1 MSPIEETRPRR
12 LSGSKRDAEDD
23 QISSPRATAAAV
35 STPRKGSALSAVFD
49 RNTSFAVKKKTKE
62 ATKEAPASP
71 RFSSV
76 VSKATSVNTAAMA
89 LATQGLNTTSNK
101 VMQMA
106 ASDKVQ
112 GHTVHSFAEDE
123 CTAFADF
130 INRHMSDVPELA
142 YLLPIESPEQLFE
155 AVTDGALLSR
165 LINVAAPD
173 TIDERVINL
182 QPRNPFHVTENH
194 NLMISAA
201 KSIGLKVINIGAE
214 DLSEGRPHLVLGLLW
229 QMVKMALLAR
239 INLHD
244 NPFLFR
250 LLQDGETLQDLLK
263 LPPEQ
268 ILLRWINFH
277 LKEAGSAKRVH
288 NFGPDLADSE
298 AYAVLLKQ
306 IDPDGKCA
314 TSILRETTDR
324 TKRAEYVVT
333 EGSRLQQEFRIRP
346 RDIVSANDKLNLGFC
361 AALFNACPGLEP
373 PPEPL
378 ELPDDENESD
388 SREERAFR
396 MWINSLGIERHV
408 ADLFE
413 DVCDDGLALLQLMDA
428 VNPGIVPWER
438 VNKLP
443 KGMFQRLENLNMAV
457 ARATMW
463 PPNGFGFSLVGVQ
476 GKDLYD
482 KNRKLTLAL
491 IWQLRRYNLLQ
502 VLNSLRAKTGS
513 AKKLT
518 DDAIL
523 RWANETVA
531 AAGSA
536 RKARSFGD
544 EALGDGLLLADL
556 LAAVRPGC
564 LDPAMMAAGATDDE
578 RKANAKYVLSV
589 ARKLG
594 CTLFLL
600 WEDIV
605 EAKPKM
611 MFSFVA
617 TLMCLALEEPEQ
629 EPGRRASVC
638 E

>member
-1 MSPIEETRPRR
+1 MSPIESTRPRR
-12 LSGSKRDAEDD
+12 LSGSKRPSDD
-23 QISSPRATAAAV
+23 EIASPRATAAAV

-62 ATKEAPASP
+62 TSKEAPASP
-71 RFSSV
+71 RFASV
-76 VSKATSVNTAAMA
+76 VRKAASVNTAANA
-89 LATQGLNTTSNK
+89 LATQGLNSTSK
-101 VMQMA
+101 VMQMG

-112 GHTVHSFAEDE
+112 GHTLHSFAEDE

-130 INRHMSDVPELA
+130 INRHLGDAPELA
-142 YLLPIESPEQLFE
+142 YLLPIDSSEQLFE

-165 LINVAAPD
+165 LINVASPD

-182 QPRNPFHVTENH
+182 NPRNPFHVTENH

-201 KSIGLKVINIGAE
+201 KSIGLKVINIGAT
-214 DLSEGRPHLVLGLLW
+214 DISEGRPHLVLGLLW
-229 QMVKMALLAR
+229 QMVKMALLAH

-277 LKEAGSAKRVH
+277 LKEAGSSRRVA

-306 IDPDGKCA
+306 IDPEGKCA
-314 TSILRETTDR
+314 TSILCETSDR
-324 TKRAEYVVT
+324 TKRAEYVVAH
-333 EGSRLQQEFRIRP
+333 GSRLQSEFRIRP

-378 ELPDDENESD
+378 ELPDDESD

-396 MWINSLGIERHV
+396 MWINSLGIERHI

-413 DVCDDGLALLQLMDA
+413 DICDDGLALLQLMDA
-428 VNPGIVPWER
+428 VNPGIVPWDR

-443 KGMFQRLENLNMAV
+443 RGVFQKIENLNMAV

-502 VLNSLRAKTGS
+502 VLNALRAKTGS

-536 RKARSFGD
+536 RKASSFAD
-544 EALGDGLLLADL
+544 AALGDGLLLADL

-564 LDPAMMAAGATDDE
+564 IDAANLAAGATDDE

-629 EPGRRASVC
+629 EPGRRASIA
-638 E
+638 